1 MEKTSRSPGSG
12 MMIALMNFSYWFLFP
27 HGISFSARKPKVVQA
42 KTPLKTKVKET
53 SVHEKEVVEDATEV
67 TVQSEKSEQSEHNA
81 APGVVS
87 SSSSSSSSSMS
98 SPAVPD
104 AAEFAAALD
113 DATRGVAAVH
123 AQVNALL
130 KKYRNMQ
137 IILLTTGFPSLQSFQ
152 VKGQRFAYYKGNQ
165 FPRSQISYEKL

>member
-87 SSSSSSSSSMS
+87 SSSS
-98 SPAVPD
+98 PAVPD